1 MVNRSGIWD
10 LRQVGVNEVNQFWK
24 TLYLFQRAVF
34 MGGSGYA
41 AGSTNAATNVDYR
54 NTIDYV
60 TITTDGNATDFG
72 DLTKGKQK
80 NGSAGA
86 STTRAVNM
94 GGVVSD
100 TGGGSNVDN
109 HSNLIDYITLA
120 TTGNA
125 TDFGDL
131 TVGRASL
138 AGVSNQTRAVAGGGI
153 LSGGSRSNTI
163 DYITIASTGNAT
175 DFGDRT
181 ETSYLLGGNIQ
192 SPTRGCFHG
201 GDGSDVTPTIEYI
214 TIASVGNAT
223 DFGDLTEQHYS
234 GAGCSSNTRGIR
246 NGGHN
251 NSAVVNIIDYITI
264 ASTGNATDFGDLR
277 TVLSGHG
284 STSNH
289 TKGLIAGGNSH
300 AANHEIQKITI
311 ASTGNTSDF
320 GDMTVGRFGTTESFA
335 AASGAHGGLG

>member
-1 MVNRSGIWD
+1 M
-10 LRQVGVNEVNQFWK
+10 
-24 TLYLFQRAVF
+24 
-34 MGGSGYA
+34 
-41 AGSTNAATNVDYR
+41 
-54 NTIDYV
+54 
-60 TITTDGNATDFG
+60 
-72 DLTKGKQK
+72 
-80 NGSAGA
+80 
-86 STTRAVNM
+86 
-94 GGVVSD
+94 
-100 TGGGSNVDN
+100 
-109 HSNLIDYITLA
+109 
-120 TTGNA
+120 
-125 TDFGDL
+125 
-131 TVGRASL
+131 
-138 AGVSNQTRAVAGGGI
+138 
-153 LSGGSRSNTI
+153 
-163 DYITIASTGNAT
+163 
-175 DFGDRT
+175 
-181 ETSYLLGGNIQ
+181 
-192 SPTRGCFHG
+192 
-201 GDGSDVTPTIEYI
+201 
-214 TIASVGNAT
+214 GNAT